1 MTAVA
6 IACLHMLI
14 YVGLGMADLVPLPIV
29 CSEVDFFMFSG
40 DCLIPFA
47 PDPATSLIELR
58 VLVNHVL
65 DWGPVAFI
73 SCNFNIFS

>member
-14 YVGLGMADLVPLPIV
+14 YVGLGIVNLVPLPIV

-40 DCLIPFA
+40 DCLA
-47 PDPATSLIELR
+47 PLAPATSLIELR

-73 SCNFNIFS
+73 SCNCNIFS